1 MQHVEMLPIVSMT
14 WGFVGTERSSL
25 HRIHP
30 VLRAQCQVL
39 SSQFS
44 VLGSSRQVLCSLF
57 SISSQF
63 FSYGGSRMKSLAH
76 RTPRLSLALV
86 IMLALAMLTTAG
98 PPTRAAAD
106 CAGPLHP
113 KSAAGEMPPACGLDP
128 DAPAPAMLASLVD
141 FLGPAINT
149 RVGSWAHLVAAADLN
164 NDQVDEAAVGT
175 ADYFDEAN
183 DWQIHLLK
191 QFADTFERIQQRPAR
206 KYAEAITA
214 LDANQDDLMDLA
226 VAGAD
231 GVLLF
236 TQAVTGT
243 LPLREPIEVLTGTP
257 VDALAVGDVNGDLHP
272 DLLAIAPEADTILA
286 WISHPTGLE
295 PYPLEL
301 DYPTDGYSALAVG
314 DLNNDGFDD
323 LAALRGSGYATDS
336 VVVFLQMNGSFPVS
350 FKLTPQ
356 TGGYL
361 PHSLAVGD
369 VTGDG
374 LDDLVVTAGGN
385 TPHAYLN
392 VFPQQVTDATTTP
405 PTSSLADH
413 PVVYDAYHLPGAVQI
428 GDINH
433 DGRADVI
440 VANDSWRTIG
450 VYTQAADGT
459 LNPYAVAQIP
469 YNSRYRPNALAL
481 GDFDGNGGMDVAVV
495 GRDPGLTVLPNTDT
509 APVATISTPP
519 DAAVIPPGSLTVT
532 GTTTTGTTAVEV
544 RVKGL
549 TDWQPAT
556 LTGTTWEI
564 TIDDIPDIG
573 RSWWIEARAIAG
585 TRYQA
590 PPARHRVQVLGR
602 VTDGIL
608 VLYTFAERTGDT
620 VFDVGGIGDPLN
632 LEIADPT
639 AVRWEDGR
647 LVVTDPT
654 VIVSPGAATKII
666 DAVGITNAISLE
678 AWVTPANVTQDG
690 PARIVGISK
699 DSRHLNVL
707 LGQGLGGNLPSDL
720 VNVHL
725 RTSETGTYMR
735 REQLRTPP
743 GSITPDLVHI
753 LYTRDAAGHACIY
766 LNGQEAACETLT
778 GNFANWDAH
787 YRLLL
792 ANEERV
798 PRPWLGTYHLVAL
811 YERALTPAEVVQNFR
826 AGPEA
831 TGSIPAPLSTAHPY
845 VQSLTINN
853 RADSSGS
860 RQVPLTVAA
869 LGATP
874 DRTVRSVLF
883 TEYVFNPVTEAWV
896 QVQQSDWQDYPGNPN
911 SSTWEL
917 DPTAGVHYLH
927 VWARDDQGTISQF
940 PAEAFINYVPDADT
954 LAVGQTRV
962 YRYMLRAG
970 AQFTAR
976 IEPRTGDPDLMVW
989 APSDMPLQPWVS
1001 NLREQ
1006 PDIISFAVPMDGV
1019 YQIEVTGY
1027 TAADYRL
1034 TVERTP
1040 AVQVVSPADTI
1051 SRLDPDKAV
1060 RTAPLVLVD
1069 SEPAFAPPVSEPI
1082 DTERQLFLPVI
1093 IR

>member
-1 MQHVEMLPIVSMT
+1 MN
-14 WGFVGTERSSL
+14 
-25 HRIHP
+25 
-30 VLRAQCQVL
+30 
-39 SSQFS
+39 
-44 VLGSSRQVLCSLF
+44 
-57 SISSQF
+57 
-63 FSYGGSRMKSLAH
+63 SLAH

-86 IMLALAMLTTAG
+86 IMLALAMLATAG

-106 CAGPLHP
+106 CGGPLHP

-128 DAPAPAMLASLVD
+128 DAPAPAMLASLAD
-141 FLGPAINT
+141 FLDPAINT
-149 RVGSWAHLVAAADLN
+149 RVGSWAQLVAAADLN

-175 ADYFDEAN
+175 ADYFDAAN

-191 QFADTFERIQQRPAR
+191 QFADSFERIQQRPAR

-226 VAGAD
+226 VAGED

-243 LPLREPIEVLTGTP
+243 LPLSEPIEVLTGTP

-286 WISHPTGLE
+286 WTSHPTGLE
-295 PYPLEL
+295 TYPLEL

-323 LAALRGSGYATDS
+323 LAALRGSGYDTDS
-336 VVVFLQMNGSFPVS
+336 VVVFLQANGSFPVS

-356 TGGYL
+356 TGGFL

-433 DGRADVI
+433 DGRTDVI

-469 YNSRYRPNALAL
+469 YSSRYRPNALAL

-495 GRDPGLTVLPNTDT
+495 GRDPGLTVLPNTGT
-509 APVATISTPP
+509 APTATISTPP
-519 DAAVIPPGSLTVT
+519 DAAIIPPGSLTVT

-544 RVKGL
+544 RIKGL
-549 TDWQPAT
+549 TAWQPAT

-573 RSWWIEARAIAG
+573 RSWWIEARASAG
-585 TRYQA
+585 ARYQA

-608 VLYTFAERTGDT
+608 VLYTFEEGTGET
-620 VFDVGGIGDPLN
+620 VLDVGGVGEPLN
-632 LEIADPT
+632 LEIADPA

-654 VIVSPGAATKII
+654 IIASAETASKIYDAAR
-666 DAVGITNAISLE
+666 ATNELTVE
-678 AWVTPANVTQDG
+678 AWVIPANSTQDG
-690 PARIVGISK
+690 PARIVTISHTSPK
-699 DSRHLNVL
+699 QNVS
-707 LGQGLGGNLPSDL
+707 LGQGLWGNQPSDIYDVRL
-720 VNVHL
+720 MTTEAPNSHRAPMTTPEGSL
-725 RTSETGTYMR
+725 TTGLTH
-735 REQLRTPP
+735 
-743 GSITPDLVHI
+743 VVF
-753 LYTRDAAGHACIY
+753 TRDSSGVARIY
-766 LNGQEAACETLT
+766 LNGVAVAEEEI
-778 GNFANWDAH
+778 GGDFSNWEDIYPLA
-787 YRLLL
+787 L
-792 ANEERV
+792 ANEVKV
-798 PRPWLGTYHLVAL
+798 PRPWLGTFDLVAV
-811 YERALTPAEVVQNFR
+811 YERALTPAEVTQNFQ
-826 AGPEA
+826 AG
-831 TGSIPAPLSTAHPY
+831 TGTPPAPAPDKPL
-845 VQSLTINN
+845 VEELTIND
-853 RADSSGS
+853 RADSTTD
-860 RQVPLTVAA
+860 REVTLHITATA
-869 LGATP
+869 ATP
-874 DRTVRSVLF
+874 ERSIQSVLMK
-883 TEYVFNPVTEAWV
+883 EYMVDQTSGHWIEA
-896 QVQQSDWQDYPGNPN
+896 QQSDWRDYDGTPATYAWTLAPP
-911 SSTWEL
+911 S
-917 DPTAGVHYLH
+917 GVKYLQ
-927 VWARDDQGTISQF
+927 VWAKDDQGSISRF
-940 PAEAFINYVPDADT
+940 PYQAFINYVPEQAT
-954 LAVGQTRV
+954 LAEGAGRV
-962 YRYMLRAG
+962 YRYALNAG
-970 AQFTAR
+970 EQVTVRVDPAS
-976 IEPRTGDPDLMVW
+976 GDPDLTVW
-989 APSDMPLQPWVS
+989 APGDMQQQTPWVS
-1001 NLREQ
+1001 NLREA
-1006 PDIISFAVPMDGV
+1006 PDVITVAAPVDGV

-1027 TAADYRL
+1027 TAATYNL

-1040 AVQVVSPADTI
+1040 AVQVVSPVDAI

-1060 RTAPLVLVD
+1060 RTTPLVLVD
-1069 SEPAFAPPVSEPI
+1069 SEPAFEQPVSETP
-1082 DTERQLFLPVI
+1082 DTERQLFLPLVI
-1093 IR
+1093 R